1 MRIHCVGR
9 SLLSEKS
16 SITITDAKNECSCKI
31 GIKLDVRNGTVLG
44 ISGIYWLLRH
54 YNYNNKPVYYRSG
67 ACSILSIC
75 HEKELHLY
83 YGNIDGVS
91 GRKRNGWQIQSE
103 FGWEDNTPPILF
115 HDTNDKT
122 KCPEDVGFNWHT
134 IGRMDLPDV
143 EVTCL

>member
-1 MRIHCVGR
+1 MPIHSVGR
-9 SLLSEKS
+9 SILSEKS
-16 SITITDAKNECSCKI
+16 SITITDAKSECSCKI

-91 GRKRNGWQIQSE
+91 GRKRNGWQIHSE
-103 FGWEDNTPPILF
+103 FGWEYSESFLSFRQAASLSI
-115 HDTNDKT
+115 
-122 KCPEDVGFNWHT
+122 
-134 IGRMDLPDV
+134 V
-143 EVTCL
+143 EMCNSRDCINHFESDQAIPK

>member
-1 MRIHCVGR
+1 MHIYSVGR

-31 GIKLDVRNGTVLG
+31 GIKLDVTNGTVLG
-44 ISGIYWLLRH
+44 VSGIYWLLRH

-67 ACSILSIC
+67 TVLQ
-75 HEKELHLY
+75 KELHLY

-91 GRKRNGWQIQSE
+91 GRKRNGWQIHSE

-115 HDTNDKT
+115 HYTDDKT
-122 KCPEDVGFNWHT
+122 MCPEDVAANWHT
-134 IGRMDLPDV
+134 IGRTDLPDI
-143 EVTCL
+143 EATCL

>member
-1 MRIHCVGR
+1 MRIHSVGR

-31 GIKLDVRNGTVLG
+31 GIKIDVRNGTVLG

-115 HDTNDKT
+115 HDTDDKT

-143 EVTCL
+143 EATCL